1 MTMSKIN
8 IIVPVY
14 NVEKYLDEFFESIEK
29 QDFKDFT
36 LIVVDDCSTDSSP
49 TIIARHKEKM
59 GSQMIEVK
67 TSFNSKLYGSRNTGL
82 DCSEQYPSEFTIFL
96 DSDDIIDKTFLSSLY
111 DKAVED
117 EADITICGMQ
127 RFEDETK
134 KIICTEMVNFPKHPV
149 ENLSSFDDFAFI
161 NTSVCNKLF
170 RSEKIKGIRFR
181 ETMRSEDTIFLM
193 EVLPFLERA
202 AFTNKVGY
210 YYRVRRDSLTTG
222 IDQNRLDSMYPAY
235 WDLFRKYKSQEYLPY
250 LEIFQTQAFIRLVL
264 GGVMRV
270 AFNDFS
276 SSRMN
281 IKRALDFLDEASITW
296 RENKY
301 LSFGKERSKTHKQF
315 AIKICSYLIRHN
327 MYWIVFDAYRFYI
340 MISNKEVRL

>member
-29 QDFKDFT
+29 QVFNDFT
-36 LIVVDDCSTDSSP
+36 LIVVDDCSTDNSP

-67 TSFNSKLYGSRNTGL
+67 TSLNSKLYGSRNAGL

-111 DKAVED
+111 DRAVED

-127 RFEDETK
+127 RFEDETN

-181 ETMRSEDTIFLM
+181 EAMRSEDTLFFNGS
-193 EVLPFLERA
+193 P
-202 AFTNKVGY
+202 AFSEMRN
-210 YYRVRRDSLTTG
+210 
-222 IDQNRLDSMYPAY
+222 I
-235 WDLFRKYKSQEYLPY
+235 YK
-250 LEIFQTQAFIRLVL
+250 
-264 GGVMRV
+264 
-270 AFNDFS
+270 
-276 SSRMN
+276 
-281 IKRALDFLDEASITW
+281 
-296 RENKY
+296 
-301 LSFGKERSKTHKQF
+301 
-315 AIKICSYLIRHN
+315 
-327 MYWIVFDAYRFYI
+327 
-340 MISNKEVRL
+340 